1 MVEVMQNISNL
12 SYINSKKVI
21 NMKSEVLFREAED
34 DFFYFNKIN
43 SALKKLEEAVR
54 LTPSHTKSLMLCADI
69 YFMKGNI
76 KKALSTYQLAQVY
89 GQNGA
94 KCIAAISNC
103 FYALK
108 DYEESVKWAD
118 KAIALVGNE
127 DFSLYSQLIEI
138 KINALVEM
146 KKYKQAYVVF
156 IQSQNVLDIISLKNI
171 YNSNY
176 ELINEK
182 LQLQKKLRES
192 RLQIV

>member
-1 MVEVMQNISNL
+1 MQNISNL
-12 SYINSKKVI
+12 SYIGSKKVI
-21 NMKSEVLFREAED
+21 NMRSEVLFREAED

-43 SALKKLEEAVR
+43 SALKKLEEAVK
-54 LTPSHTKSLMLCADI
+54 LTPSHTKSLMMCADI

-76 KKALSTYQLAQVY
+76 KKALVTYQNAYLY
-89 GQNGA
+89 GQSGA
-94 KCIAAISNC
+94 RCIAAISNC

-108 DYEESVKWAD
+108 DYEQALMWVD
-118 KAIALVGNE
+118 KALNALDRE
-127 DFSLYSQLIEI
+127 DYSLYSQLIEI
-138 KINALVEM
+138 KINVLVEM
-146 KKYKQAYVVF
+146 KRYKQAYVVF

-182 LQLQKKLRES
+182 LQLQKKLRAS